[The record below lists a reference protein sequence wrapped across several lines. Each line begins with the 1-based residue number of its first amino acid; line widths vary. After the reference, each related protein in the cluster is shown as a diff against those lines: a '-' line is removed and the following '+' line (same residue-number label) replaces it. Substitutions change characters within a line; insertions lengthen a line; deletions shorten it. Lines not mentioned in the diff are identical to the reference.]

1 MREPNP
7 EILNHES
14 SHITT
19 SLHVDFCQNRA
30 RPFLGCPSGTHRSR
44 SYNHMAYNSQGCCLE
59 SIHSDPLCRK
69 AVHSINAGDAAGF
82 VPAHGHR
89 GRYGHTTHYVIVN
102 EHLPCK
108 KLLRSATRI
117 PQHNFIEDSTEIL
130 NPCPHNGKCYIPR
143 AAYYQ
148 PRPHRPK
155 PSQQHPSEEAL
166 EAEKGKGRRRVSLV
180 KTHRPHSLSDLH
192 QPPHF
197 YIGGHLDKNLS
208 SPNDSHIPQRRYLLG
223 EENDDDDERKF
234 AWVDFEPQTQFQ
246 KGLKGEPL
254 LVQRR
259 HPIQSNSPGRRCQS
273 PRRKRHLDSCVK
285 PKIVPKPEVPL
296 TESDSASV
304 ASSSDQ
310 QNSSTDQ
317 YIQVIPN
324 KKHYVKSNVQQGKK
338 KRSNTSYDLKVV
350 ETNDMVFSNV

>member
-1 MREPNP
+1 
-7 EILNHES
+7 
-14 SHITT
+14 
-19 SLHVDFCQNRA
+19 
-30 RPFLGCPSGTHRSR
+30 
-44 SYNHMAYNSQGCCLE
+44 MAHSSQGCCLD

-69 AVHSINAGDAAGF
+69 AIHSTNPGEAAGL

-102 EHLPCK
+102 ERLPCK

-117 PQHNFIEDSTEIL
+117 PQHSFMEDSAEVL
-130 NPCPHNGKCYIPR
+130 NPCPHSSQCFIPR
-143 AAYYQ
+143 GAYYQ
-148 PRPHRPK
+148 PRPQRPK
-155 PSQQHPSEEAL
+155 ASLQHPSDEAL
-166 EAEKGKGRRRVSLV
+166 EAEKGKGRKRVS
-180 KTHRPHSLSDLH
+180 HRPHSLSDLH

-197 YIGGHLDKNLS
+197 YIGGHLDKNL
-208 SPNDSHIPQRRYLLG
+208 PNDGRIPQRRYV
-223 EENDDDDERKF
+223 EIDNDDGRKVG
-234 AWVDFEPQTQFQ
+234 WVDYEPQTHFQ
-246 KGLKGEPL
+246 MGKKGDPL

-259 HPIQSNSPGRRCQS
+259 HPIMSNSPGRGSQS
-273 PRRKRHLDSCVK
+273 PRRKRHLDPAVK

-324 KKHYVKSNVQQGKK
+324 RKHYVKSSSQQVRK
-338 KRSNTSYDLKVV
+338 KRSNTCHDLKVV
-350 ETNDMVFSNV
+350 ETNDLVFSNVWCFIEAFLKPC

>member
-1 MREPNP
+1 
-7 EILNHES
+7 
-14 SHITT
+14 
-19 SLHVDFCQNRA
+19 
-30 RPFLGCPSGTHRSR
+30 
-44 SYNHMAYNSQGCCLE
+44 MAHNSQGCCLE

-69 AVHSINAGDAAGF
+69 ALHSINPGDTAGF
-82 VPAHGHR
+82 VPSHGHR

-117 PQHNFIEDSTEIL
+117 PQHSFIEDSTEIL
-130 NPCPHNGKCYIPR
+130 NSCPHNSQCFIPR
-143 AAYYQ
+143 TAYYQ
-148 PRPHRPK
+148 PRPQRPK

-166 EAEKGKGRRRVSLV
+166 ETEKGKGRKRVSLG
-180 KTHRPHSLSDLH
+180 KSHRPHSLSDLH

-197 YIGGHLDKNLS
+197 YIGGHLDKNL
-208 SPNDSHIPQRRYLLG
+208 PNNSHTPQRRYAPV
-223 EENDDDDERKF
+223 EENDNDAERKF
-234 AWVDFEPQTQFQ
+234 PWVDYEPQTQFQ
-246 KGLKGEPL
+246 MGMKGDPL

-259 HPIQSNSPGRRCQS
+259 HPILSNSPGRCSQS
-273 PRRKRHLDSCVK
+273 PRRKRHLDPSVK
-285 PKIVPKPEVPL
+285 PKIVPKPDVPL

-324 KKHYVKSNVQQGKK
+324 RKHYVKSNSQQVRK
-338 KRSNTSYDLKVV
+338 KRSNTCHDLRVV
-350 ETNDMVFSNV
+350 ETNDLVFSNVWCFI

>member
-1 MREPNP
+1 M
-7 EILNHES
+7 
-14 SHITT
+14 
-19 SLHVDFCQNRA
+19 DFSQNRV
-30 RPFLGCPSGTHRSR
+30 RPFLGCPSSSHRSR
-44 SYNHMAYNSQGCCLE
+44 SYNHMAYNSQGCCME

-69 AVHSINAGDAAGF
+69 ATHSINPSDAAGF

-102 EHLPCK
+102 EHLPCQ

-117 PQHNFIEDSTEIL
+117 PQHNFLEDSSEIL
-130 NPCPHNGKCYIPR
+130 NLCQHNGKCCTPR
-143 AAYYQ
+143 TAYYQ
-148 PRPHRPK
+148 PRPHWPK
-155 PSQQHPSEEAL
+155 PSQQHPSEEAP

-208 SPNDSHIPQRRYLLG
+208 SPNDSHIPQRRYIQV
-223 EENDDDDERKF
+223 EENDNDDERKF
-234 AWVDFEPQTQFQ
+234 AWVDFEPQM
-246 KGLKGEPL
+246 GLKGEPS

-324 KKHYVKSNVQQGKK
+324 RKHYVKSNVQLGKK

-350 ETNDMVFSNV
+350 ETNDLVFSNV